1 MLILVPILILVAI
14 IVAIDQ
20 LYFNDQ
26 TPKNTSSSSEKH
38 QKANDTNAT
47 QKYLDRYIK
56 KIIYI

>member
-20 LYFNDQ
+20 LYFNDP
-26 TPKNTSSSSEKH
+26 TSKNTTSPTEKY

-56 KIIYI
+56 K